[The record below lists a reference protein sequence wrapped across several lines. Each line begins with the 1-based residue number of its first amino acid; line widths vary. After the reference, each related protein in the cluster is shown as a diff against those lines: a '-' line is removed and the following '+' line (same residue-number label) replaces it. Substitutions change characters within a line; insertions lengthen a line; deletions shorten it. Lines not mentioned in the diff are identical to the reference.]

1 MNGYDLMKNDKRISY
16 LKNDKNRRA
25 FYSRNR
31 GILES
36 KGEYILVIDPD
47 DILVN
52 NILIK
57 AYETTKKY
65 DLDIVQFYA
74 IYGYFD
80 SPTDILWQMKYK
92 DGILKN
98 NSEIKNN
105 FYNTVSRNLWDKLV
119 KREVYIKSIQFMR
132 KEFYNELYFLNNDD
146 IICQIKYA

>member
-1 MNGYDLMKNDKRISY
+1 
-16 LKNDKNRRA
+16 
-25 FYSRNR
+25 
-31 GILES
+31 
-36 KGEYILVIDPD
+36 
-47 DILVN
+47 
-52 NILIK
+52 
-57 AYETTKKY
+57 
-65 DLDIVQFYA
+65 
-74 IYGYFD
+74 
-80 SPTDILWQMKYK
+80 MKYK

>member
-1 MNGYDLMKNDKRISY
+1 MKNDKRISY

-98 NSEIKNN
+98 I
-105 FYNTVSRNLWDKLV
+105 YQI
-119 KREVYIKSIQFMR
+119 YSI
-132 KEFYNELYFLNNDD
+132 
-146 IICQIKYA
+146 YAERIL